1 MSHTIYAADH
11 YYHIYNRG
19 VNRQPIFFAQH
30 NWMFFL
36 QRLKEYFTSDKAL
49 IVAYCL
55 MPNHYHLLVYVLDA
69 AFSFSVMQPFVTSYT
84 KAINKERDRV
94 GALFQGRFKGIL
106 VENNDY
112 LVHLSRYIHRNPV
125 DAGLV
130 ARPADWAFSGYQDYI
145 GVRQGKLPQP
155 DIVLGQ
161 FSSRADYAAYV
172 AGTAQGYDAIAHL
185 VFDE

>member
-1 MSHTIYAADH
+1 MTQTIYAPDQ

-19 VNRQPIFFAQH
+19 VNRQPIFFTRH
-30 NWMFFL
+30 NWTFFL
-36 QRLKEYFTSDKAL
+36 QRLNEYFTADKA
-49 IVAYCL
+49 IVVAYCL
-55 MPNHYHLLVYVLDA
+55 MPNHYHLLVHVLDA

-84 KAINKERDRV
+84 KAINKEQDRV
-94 GALFQGRFKGIL
+94 GTLFQGRFKGIL
-106 VENNDY
+106 VDNNDY

-130 ARPADWAFSGYQDYI
+130 ARPADWVFSSYRDYI
-145 GVRQGKLPQP
+145 GLRQGKLPHP

-172 AGTAQGYDAIAHL
+172 EGTEQGYGPIEHL
-185 VFDE
+185 LLD